1 MKVKLPDC
9 EKCTHKEVCMY
20 RKNVVPAENF
30 LEYTTNMMESEHFEF
45 IVDCHSYEE
54 LKAVIR

>member
-9 EKCTHKEVCMY
+9 NKCAHKEVCMHC
-20 RKNVVPAENF
+20 KNVVPVKNS
-30 LEYTTNMMESEHFEF
+30 LEYTTKLMESEHFNF
-45 IVDCHSYEE
+45 IVDCPSYEE

>member
-9 EKCTHKEVCMY
+9 NKCAHKEVCMY
-20 RKNVVPAENF
+20 CKNVVPVEDY
-30 LEYTTNMMESEHFEF
+30 LTVTINMIESEHFNF
-45 IVDCHSYEE
+45 IVDCPSYEE

>member
-20 RKNVVPAENF
+20 RKNVVPVKNS
-30 LEYTTNMMESEHFEF
+30 LEYTTKLREAEYFDF
-45 IVDCHSYEE
+45 IVDCPSYEE
-54 LKAVIR
+54 LKEVIR

>member
-9 EKCTHKEVCMY
+9 EKCAHKEVCMHC
-20 RKNVVPAENF
+20 KNVVPVRNS
-30 LEYTTNMMESEHFEF
+30 LNVTINMIESEHFNF